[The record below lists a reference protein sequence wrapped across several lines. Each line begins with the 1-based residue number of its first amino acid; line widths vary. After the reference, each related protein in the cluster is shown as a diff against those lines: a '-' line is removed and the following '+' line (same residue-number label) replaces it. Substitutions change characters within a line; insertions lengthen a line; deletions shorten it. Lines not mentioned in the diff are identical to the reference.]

1 MLPIPLSS
9 AERPVRHL
17 LDACIPALLAGALA
31 AVTLVGYIGRIPSLV
46 MMRPGLPAMSPL
58 TASAVLLLAL
68 GVLLSAT
75 RQLRPARWAA
85 GGAAALAMVVM
96 ASRIL
101 GDGDAVSPWV
111 ERHLFGLSTRPGQM
125 ALATASC
132 VLLVAGSILLR
143 RRHPRLSNTCSG
155 WTLVITGTVLTS
167 FAYTPDD
174 IYAITFFSGVA
185 VHTAAALF
193 LLAGASIFIES
204 RSGWAAIIT
213 SPQAGGGA
221 TRRQLLFALMPPIA
235 GWLLLQLTGS
245 DRLGLGAAMTL
256 LVVATVVPLALLVL
270 RDGQGLIALDLA
282 RQAGADLQKA
292 HAEDLAEQLRRQ
304 ALELERQTEQR
315 LKAEAAVAASQRLE
329 TVGQLTGGIAHDF
342 NNLLMGISGNLQ
354 LLRRKLPEDHPLLR
368 YAVNASAAVDRGAKL
383 TAQLL
388 TFSRS
393 QRLDIRPVAIRPQL
407 AQTRELI
414 GHALGPH
421 IDLEV
426 IDGSGEAW
434 ARTDSD
440 QLELALL
447 NLVINARDAMP
458 QGGRVVIESQSL
470 MHAFAGGEPR
480 PAVAIR
486 VIDNGVG
493 MTPEVA
499 AHAIEPFF
507 TTKERGKGT
516 GLGLAQAHGFAL
528 QCGGD
533 LRLRTAPGEGTTVEI
548 LLPQTEAGAAAAPAA
563 AAGALHSPAEVASR
577 RQRLLVIDDDDDVR
591 LVITELLTSSGFDVT
606 AAADGAAGLAQ
617 LESWKPD
624 AAVIDFLMPGMNGAE
639 VAQRAQARYPGLPI
653 LFVSGY
659 SDTVALDGIAQARV
673 LRKPFDGDSLQQAVS
688 QLLH

>member
-1 MLPIPLSS
+1 MQPSSTPREKPPIRQALEAFLP
-9 AERPVRHL
+9 AV
-17 LDACIPALLAGALA
+17 LAGGLA
-31 AVTLVGYIGRIPSLV
+31 TITLVGYVFDVPSLV
-46 MMRPGLPAMSPL
+46 MMRPSLPAMSPI
-58 TASAVLLLAL
+58 TASAVLLLAVA
-68 GVLLSAT
+68 VLLSAT
-75 RQLRPARWAA
+75 RRPGPARWAA
-85 GGAAALAMVVM
+85 GAASALAMLVM
-96 ASRIL
+96 ASRGL
-101 GDGDAVSPWV
+101 GHGDAVSPVV
-111 ERHLFGLSTRPGQM
+111 ERYLFGLSSRPGQM
-125 ALATASC
+125 AMATASC
-132 VLLVAGSILLR
+132 ILLVAGAIVLR
-143 RRHPRLSNTCSG
+143 RRYPSLSNTCSG
-155 WTLVITGTVLTS
+155 WALVITGTVLVS

-174 IYAITFFSGVA
+174 IYAIAFFSGVA

-193 LLAGASIFIES
+193 LLAGACIFIES

-235 GWLLLQLTGS
+235 GWFLLQLTGS

-282 RQAGADLQKA
+282 RQASADLQKI
-292 HAEDLAEQLRRQ
+292 HGEDLAEQLRLQ
-304 ALELERQTEQR
+304 AVELERQTEQR
-315 LKAEAAVAASQRLE
+315 LKAEASLHAAQRLE
-329 TVGQLTGGIAHDF
+329 TVGRLTGGIAHDF

-354 LLRRKLPEDHPLLR
+354 LLRRKLPEEHPLLR

-407 AQTRELI
+407 AQTRDLI

-426 IDGSGEAW
+426 NDGSGDAW

-458 QGGRVVIESQSL
+458 GGGRVVIESQCVL
-470 MHAFAGGEPR
+470 YPFAGGEPL

-486 VIDNGVG
+486 VIDDGVG
-493 MTPEVA
+493 MSPEVA
-499 AHAIEPFF
+499 ARAIEPFF

-533 LRLRTAPGEGTTVEI
+533 LRLLTAPGKGTTVEI
-548 LLPQTEAGAAAAPAA
+548 LLPQTEAVVQVEPVPGADTRMAFDA
-563 AAGALHSPAEVASR
+563 SSR

-591 LVITELLTSSGFDVT
+591 QVITELLTSAGFEVT
-606 AAADGAAGLAQ
+606 AASDGVAGLAQ
-617 LESWKPD
+617 LERWKPD

-639 VAQRAQARYPGLPI
+639 VAHRAQARYPGLPI